1 MKFTLKKGQTLA
13 DVFPEEKWAQLFPA
27 SQSATSGKRL
37 DARKFVGILKRDCD
51 PLEIQRQMRNEWD

>member
-13 DVFPEEKWAQLFPA
+13 DVFPATKWAQLFPA

-37 DARKFVGILKRDCD
+37 DARKFVGILKQNCD
-51 PLEIQRQMRNEWD
+51 PFEIQEQMRNEWN